1 MKKRNNF
8 DFLRLA
14 FAAMVMLYH
23 CAALS
28 KDLRIEWMSR
38 VFNPTFAVQGFF
50 VISGFLIFMSY
61 ANSSSLRDYFEK
73 RMRRLY
79 PAYVFSIL
87 LFAGFLSVF
96 SAFDVWRY
104 FGSTAFAK
112 YLLNNLLFLNYRQGC
127 LPGVFEGNSLC
138 AVNGALWTIK
148 VEVMFYLMVPFIF
161 TAAARY
167 QRAAILVLLYIAS
180 ALYHLFFTHV
190 HVDAVLARQLPGQLM
205 FFIGGGALY
214 SYFDRFDRF
223 RYMLLI
229 PSLVLVAANH
239 WAFSP
244 VLYYVYPLALSVLVV
259 YTACFLRYLGNFGRI
274 GDLSYGIYIYHFPII
289 QILVYL
295 KLFVRNPM
303 GSVIAVTALTALLSF
318 FSWHVIEK
326 RFLKRSSHYVQAT
339 LPDKKTTKA

>member
-1 MKKRNNF
+1 MNKRNNF

-14 FAAMVMLYH
+14 FASMVMLYH

-38 VFNPTFAVQGFF
+38 VFNPALAVQGFF

-61 ANSSSLRDYFEK
+61 TNSSNLREYFEK
-73 RMRRLY
+73 RVRRLY
-79 PAYVFSIL
+79 PAYVFTIF

-96 SAFDVWRY
+96 SAFDVWQYFRSAAFTRY
-104 FGSTAFAK
+104 IF
-112 YLLNNLLFLNYRQGC
+112 NNMLFLNYRQPC

-148 VEVMFYLMVPFIF
+148 VEVMFYLMVPLIFIAVARYHKAVIFIF
-161 TAAARY
+161 
-167 QRAAILVLLYIAS
+167 LYIAS
-180 ALYHLFFTHV
+180 ALYHLYFTHV
-190 HVDAVLARQLPGQLM
+190 YINAELARQLPGQLM

-223 RYMLLI
+223 RYALLV
-229 PSLVLVAANH
+229 PSLVLFVANH
-239 WAFSP
+239 WAFSQ
-244 VLYYVYPLALSVLVV
+244 VLYYFYPLALSVLVV
-259 YTACFLRYLGNFGRI
+259 YMACSLRYFGNFGRI

-295 KLFVRNPM
+295 GLFVQNPVC
-303 GSVIAVTALTALLSF
+303 SVIAVTAITALLSF

-339 LPDKKTTKA
+339 LPDKRTTKA